1 MPPAHGTPQRL
12 TKLADGASAE
22 VYAWEEDRVLKLF
35 RPGFPR
41 EAIERELR
49 HARIAHGLG
58 IATPRPD
65 GMAYV
70 EGRPGIVFERCHGPT
85 LYELLVT
92 GREPP
97 ERLAALLFDA
107 QQSVHRLQCAEL
119 PPLEERFARRI
130 QRARD
135 VPDPYRQ
142 RALDTIRAFSSERR
156 VCHGDLHPINVVL
169 SPARTM
175 IIDWLDAGSGD
186 PAAEVVRSL
195 LIIEY
200 ARIKAI
206 DPAVRHAFLSAYW
219 SRCRHAWAD
228 RLERLE
234 RWRLPMAIVRL
245 AETRDDTER
254 QQLMRVV
261 IAAGSEHEQ
270 KDRPPPTGSLVN

>member
-1 MPPAHGTPQRL
+1 L

-22 VYAWEEDRVLKLF
+22 VYAWGEDRVLKLF

-41 EAIERELR
+41 EAIEKELR

-70 EGRPGIVFERCHGPT
+70 EGRPGIIFERCEGPT

-92 GREPP
+92 GREQP
-97 ERLAALLFDA
+97 EKLAALLFDA
-107 QQSVHRLQCAEL
+107 QQSMHHLQCTDL

-130 QRARD
+130 LRARD

-142 RALDTIRAFSSERR
+142 RALDTVRELSTERR

-169 SPARTM
+169 SPAGAM
-175 IIDWLDAGSGD
+175 IIDWLDAGCGD

-195 LIIEY
+195 LIIEH

-206 DPAVRHAFLSAYW
+206 DAPVRRAFLAAYW
-219 SRCRHAWAD
+219 SRCRQAWAD
-228 RLERLE
+228 RLERLD
-234 RWRLPMAIVRL
+234 RWRVPMAIVRL
-245 AETRDDTER
+245 AESRDDNER

-261 IAAGSEHEQ
+261 MADGKER
-270 KDRPPPTGSLVN
+270 KDRPPPEGSLLN